1 MTWLNSSLIV
11 VKCLE
16 QGGQEMRGWAGG
28 EAGGQGRGVP
38 VGRGRAGWSWS
49 AGQFCVCSQ
58 LPGPMESEWESSVSV
73 LVIIVRDQILMR
85 GRKV

>member
-1 MTWLNSSLIV
+1 MGLDGVQCFHRLVTGYEEV
-11 VKCLE
+11 QPHK
-16 QGGQEMRGWAGG
+16 AGG

-58 LPGPMESEWESSVSV
+58 LPRPMESEWKSSMSV

-85 GRKV
+85 DRKV